1 MFLRSITEVTSEG
14 IKISRVNTE
23 ISEME
28 GERYVHSLVTDGAV
42 LLLKQKM
49 TAMELIN
56 VSQFLR
62 EIASELVTNLA
73 MACGPCDPCD
83 GCEDHCPFDDL
94 DEEAIT
100 LPGYLREEAGIPEN
114 AKLCACVDEKNGA
127 VIISAAEHEHDLS
140 DVPEFIIDVMVNCG
154 VCFGRLEEHLIKG
167 DIVYD

>member
-14 IKISRVNTE
+14 IKISRVNTK

-62 EIASELVTNLA
+62 EIASELITNLA

-94 DEEAIT
+94 DAEAIGSYTSNLYT
-100 LPGYLREEAGIPEN
+100 LL
-114 AKLCACVDEKNGA
+114 
-127 VIISAAEHEHDLS
+127 
-140 DVPEFIIDVMVNCG
+140 
-154 VCFGRLEEHLIKG
+154 
-167 DIVYD
+167 

>member
-1 MFLRSITEVTSEG
+1 MFLRSNNEVTGEG
-14 IKISRVNTE
+14 IKISRVNAK
-23 ISEME
+23 IAKME
-28 GERYVHSLVTDGAV
+28 GARYVNSFVAEGAV

-49 TAMELIN
+49 PAMELIN

-73 MACGPCDPCD
+73 MACGPCEPCD

-94 DEEAIT
+94 DDEAIT

-127 VIISAAEHEHDLS
+127 VIISATEHEHDLS

-154 VCFGRLEEHLIKG
+154 VCFGSLEEHLIKG